1 MDMKKI
7 GLFLSRLRKEQ
18 GMTQEQLGQK
28 LGTTNK
34 TISRWETGT
43 YLPPADML
51 LRLSELYGITINE
64 ILSGQ
69 RLAGEQYREQA
80 EENLR
85 SVLTESP
92 FSLEDRI
99 TYYRAKWRKDHF
111 WSGVFC
117 RVLIWSLLAVGIFT
131 KELPWV
137 LAYAVGNVV
146 YYIWERNRMM
156 IYVEDRAFDG
166 SGRQ

>member
-1 MDMKKI
+1 MDLIKI
-7 GLFLSRLRKEQ
+7 GDFLAQMRKEQ
-18 GMTQEQLGQK
+18 GLTQEQLGIR

-51 LRLSELYGITINE
+51 LALSNLYGISINE

-69 RLAGEQYREQA
+69 RLNGEQYREKA
-80 EENLR
+80 EENIQA
-85 SVLTESP
+85 VLEKSP
-92 FSLEDRI
+92 FTLEEKI
-99 TYYRAKWRKDHF
+99 EYYQSKWRKDHF

-137 LAYAVGNVV
+137 LAYAVGNVL

-156 IYVEDRAFDG
+156 IYVEDRAYDG
-166 SGRQ
+166 KGRQ